1 MMAFLK
7 QQKPLVLIVDDTMM
21 NIDLL
26 ADVLREDYR
35 LGIATNGIKAL
46 EFVEK
51 NRPDIIL
58 LDIMMP
64 EMDGFEVCQ
73 ILKENQQTRSIPV
86 VFITALSDTENVAKG
101 FQLGG
106 CDYISKP
113 FHAMEV
119 RVRVKSKLNEIDQL
133 SFVKNIFQTSLEG
146 ILVADAD
153 MVVTMAN
160 PMALA
165 IMGLVNEELVGQSLS
180 ILQDCNIDNDSLD
193 FKILFQEN
201 DSWNGEIW
209 NRRKNGENYPQNV
222 ALSVVRNLW
231 GEVCNYVAVFHDMS
245 EIKRHKT
252 ELKYQANHD
261 GLTGLPNRTFFK
273 LRLRGVLDDAT
284 RHNEMAALLILDLD
298 KFKQV
303 NDSLG
308 HSVGDFLLQEV
319 RTRLQGCLG
328 SSVLARLGSDEFGII
343 LEGLSHAE
351 EAVKVAEQ
359 INMSLTLPIFHK
371 GHELF
376 VSASIGITFFP
387 EDTRDPQTL
396 MKNGDLAMARAKEK
410 GGNSYQ
416 VFHSRMDEKITKF
429 LTLESNLRRALDQ
442 EEFLVYYQPK
452 LDMQTGKIVSMEALV
467 RWMLPDGTMISPVD
481 FIPMAEQNG
490 LIVFLGEWVLKTATR
505 QVKKWWDMGYEIPVA
520 VNLSPRQFQEEN
532 LVAMITSALHD
543 SGLDPQGLE
552 LEITE
557 SVVMEKEE
565 NAINVLTE
573 ISQLGVQFAMDD
585 FGTGYSSL
593 HYLKQFP
600 LDKLKI
606 DRSFVTNTPHD
617 EDDVAIITAIISMGK
632 SLRMK
637 VVAEGVERYEQF
649 VFLRDLGCDELQGYL
664 FSPPVP
670 ADQFE
675 EMLVSDKC
683 LQLPDEVLVL
693 RTD

>member
-1 MMAFLK
+1 MNLVNK

-26 ADVLREDYR
+26 ADVLRNEYR
-35 LGIATNGIKAL
+35 LGIATNGVKAL

-64 EMDGFEVCQ
+64 EMDGFEVCE
-73 ILKENQQTRSIPV
+73 ILKRNPQTRSIPI
-86 VFITALSDTENVAKG
+86 VFITALSDTESVAKG

-113 FHAMEV
+113 FHALEV
-119 RVRVKSKLNEIDQL
+119 RARVKSKLNEIDQL
-133 SFVKNIFQTSLEG
+133 GFVKNIFETSLEG
-146 ILVADAD
+146 ILIADSE
-153 MVVTMAN
+153 MVISMAN
-160 PMALA
+160 PMATT
-165 IMGLVNEELVGQSLS
+165 ITGFPESEIVGSS
-180 ILQDCNIDNDSLD
+180 FSVLQDSEDAEDLID
-193 FKILFQEN
+193 FKTLLAEN
-201 DSWNGEIW
+201 DFWTGELW
-209 NRRKNGENYPQNV
+209 NRRRNGENFPQKV

-231 GEVCNYVAVFHDMS
+231 GEVCNFVAVFHDMS
-245 EIKRHKT
+245 EIKRHKD

-261 GLTGLPNRTFFK
+261 ALTGLPNRTFFK
-273 LRLRGVLDDAT
+273 LRLHDVIDDAT
-284 RHNEMAALLILDLD
+284 RHGEKVALLLLDLD
-298 KFKQV
+298 HFKQV

-308 HSVGDFLLQEV
+308 HIVGDLLLKEV
-319 RTRLQGCLG
+319 CLRLQGCLEHG
-328 SSVLARLGSDEFGII
+328 VLARLGSDEFGVI
-343 LEGLSHAE
+343 LEDLPSAE
-351 EAVKVAEQ
+351 QAVKVAEQ
-359 INMSLTLPIFHK
+359 INMSLSLPIFHE

-376 VSASIGITFFP
+376 ISASIGITFFP
-387 EDTRDPQTL
+387 EDTSDPQIL
-396 MKNGDLAMARAKEK
+396 FKNGDLAMARAKEK
-410 GGNSYQ
+410 GGNAYQ
-416 VFHSRMDEKITKF
+416 VFHSRMDEKISKY
-429 LTLESNLRRALDQ
+429 LTLEGNLRRALDK

-452 LDMQTGKIVSMEALV
+452 LDMQTGKIIGMEALV
-467 RWMLPDGTMISPVD
+467 RWLMPDGTMVSPVD

-490 LIVFLGEWVLKTATR
+490 LIVFLGEWVLKTATAQTR
-505 QVKKWWDMGYEIPVA
+505 KWWDMGYEIPVA
-520 VNLSPRQFQEEN
+520 VNLSPRQFQEAN
-532 LVAMITSALHD
+532 LVGLIKEALFD
-543 SGLDPQGLE
+543 SGLSPEGLE

-573 ISQLGVQFAMDD
+573 IKKLGVQFAMDD

-606 DRSFVTNTPHD
+606 DRSFVANTPQD

-637 VVAEGVERYEQF
+637 VVAEGVEEYEQF

-670 ADQFE
+670 AEEFE
-675 EMLVSDKC
+675 QMLKAGKC
-683 LQLPDEVLVL
+683 LPLPE
-693 RTD
+693 

>member
-1 MMAFLK
+1 MAFPK

-35 LGIATNGIKAL
+35 LGIATNGFKAL

-64 EMDGFEVCQ
+64 EMDGFEVCR
-73 ILKENQQTRSIPV
+73 ILKEKQQTRSIPI

-101 FQLGG
+101 FKLGG
-106 CDYISKP
+106 CDYIPKP

-119 RVRVKSKLNEIDQL
+119 RARVKSKLNEIDQL

-146 ILVADAD
+146 ILIADAE

-160 PMALA
+160 PMATE
-165 IMGLVNEELVGQSLS
+165 IMGLSAEELLGQPLS
-180 ILQDCNIDNDSLD
+180 ILQDLDSD
-193 FKILFQEN
+193 DVVNFEILLQEN
-201 DSWNGEIW
+201 EYWNGEIW
-209 NRRKNGENYPQNV
+209 NRRKNGENYPQKV

-231 GEVCNYVAVFHDMS
+231 GKICNYVAVFHDMS
-245 EIKRHKT
+245 EIKRHKN

-273 LRLRGVLDDAT
+273 LRLRGVLEDAA
-284 RHNEMAALLILDLD
+284 RHNEMVALFILDLD

-308 HSVGDFLLQEV
+308 HSVGDFLLKEV

-328 SSVLARLGSDEFGII
+328 SSILARLGSDEFGIV
-343 LEGLSHAE
+343 LEGLSSAE

-359 INMSLTLPIFHK
+359 INMSLTLPIFHE

-387 EDTRDPQTL
+387 EDTRDPQVL
-396 MKNGDLAMARAKEK
+396 MKNGDLAMARAKEN

-416 VFHSRMDEKITKF
+416 IFHSKMEEKITEY
-429 LTLESNLRRALDQ
+429 LTLESNLRRALDK
-442 EEFLVYYQPK
+442 EEFFVYYQPK

-481 FIPMAEQNG
+481 FISMAEQNG

-505 QVKKWWDMGYEIPVA
+505 QVKKWWDMGYEVPVA

-532 LVAMITSALHD
+532 LVSMVKAALFE
-543 SGLDPQGLE
+543 SGLEPRGLE

-606 DRSFVTNTPHD
+606 DRSFVANTPQD

-664 FSPPVP
+664 FSRPVP
-670 ADQFE
+670 AEQFE
-675 EMLVSDKC
+675 EMLVSGKC
-683 LQLPDEVLVL
+683 LQLPEEGSDLK
-693 RTD
+693 DS

>member
-1 MMAFLK
+1 MVSGR
-7 QQKPLVLIVDDTMM
+7 QHKPLVLIVDDTMM

-26 ADVLREDYR
+26 ADVLREEYR
-35 LGIATNGIKAL
+35 LGIATNGLKAL

-73 ILKENQQTRSIPV
+73 VLKDNPHTRSIPI
-86 VFITALSDTENVAKG
+86 VFITALSDTESVAKG

-113 FHAMEV
+113 FHALEV
-119 RVRVKSKLNEIDQL
+119 RARVKSKLNEIDQL
-133 SFVKNIFQTSLEG
+133 SFVKNIFKTSLEG
-146 ILVADAD
+146 ILIADPD
-153 MVVTMAN
+153 MIITMAN
-160 PMALA
+160 PMASTITGLA
-165 IMGLVNEELVGQSLS
+165 EFDIVGESLAV
-180 ILQDCNIDNDSLD
+180 LQDQESDEEPVGFKDLLEDNEYWS
-193 FKILFQEN
+193 
-201 DSWNGEIW
+201 GEIW
-209 NRRKNGENYPQNV
+209 NRRKNGENFPQKV

-245 EIKRHKT
+245 EIKRHKD

-273 LRLRGVLDDAT
+273 LRLRDILEDAS
-284 RHNEMAALLILDLD
+284 RYHEQVALLMLDLD
-298 KFKQV
+298 NFKHI

-308 HSVGDFLLQEV
+308 HSVGDLLLKEV
-319 RTRLQGCLG
+319 CTRLQGCLG
-328 SSVLARLGSDEFGII
+328 SALLARLGSDEFGIL
-343 LEGLSHAE
+343 LENLPRE
-351 EAVKVAEQ
+351 EGAVKVAEQ
-359 INMSLTLPIFHK
+359 INMSLSLPMFHD

-376 VSASIGITFFP
+376 ISASIGISFFP
-387 EDTRDPQTL
+387 EDTEDPQTL

-410 GGNSYQ
+410 GGNAYQ
-416 VFHSRMDEKITKF
+416 VFHSKMDERITRF
-429 LTLESNLRRALDQ
+429 LTLESNLRRALDK

-452 LDMQTGKIVSMEALV
+452 VDMQTGKIIGMEALV
-467 RWMLPDGTMISPVD
+467 RWLLPDGSMVSPVD
-481 FIPMAEQNG
+481 FIPMAEKNG
-490 LIVFLGEWVLKTATR
+490 LIVFLGEWVLKTATK
-505 QVKKWWDMGYEIPVA
+505 QTKKWWDMGYEIPVA

-532 LVAMITSALHD
+532 LVSLIKESLSD
-543 SGLDPQGLE
+543 SGLAPVALE

-565 NAINVLTE
+565 DAINLLTE
-573 ISQLGVQFAMDD
+573 IGELGVQFAMDD

-606 DRSFVTNTPHD
+606 DRSFVTNTPAD

-637 VVAEGVERYEQF
+637 IVAEGVEEYEQF
-649 VFLRDLGCDELQGYL
+649 VFLRELGCDELQGYL

-675 EMLVSDKC
+675 EMLVADKS
-683 LQLPDEVLVL
+683 LQLP
-693 RTD
+693 